1 MNIAIQP
8 LYPALLTTFM
18 ICLILSQVHIS
29 QSSTVPDHCRQYAL
43 SFPDDSDYI
52 SPCDHEHNDRCDR
65 CDLLPSVVRELYS
78 VMENLDAT
86 AEKDEMTY
94 VVEQAVIKIDAW
106 KAHLIRSSNQDLAR
120 LDILQNLGPK
130 SALLTLDWAMKFLP
144 RKFREAQRDWFAK
157 RGISWHITVAITKS
171 KEGTMQLLSFV
182 HVFEKCSQESDTVL
196 AIIDDVF
203 SQLKSIAPEVT
214 TVFLRQDNA
223 GCYHSASVLLS
234 VQRIANKNEI
244 TLSRVD
250 YSDPQGGKGACDRKA
265 ATIKGHI
272 KIYLNEGHDVETA
285 DQMVTAMESKSGI
298 PGVRVTLCG
307 QQSSDTAF
315 PTKLEGISFL
325 NNAEY
330 NKDGVRVWKAYRIGP
345 GKYLPW
351 SEFNQLEKFPLPQLN
366 TTTGAS
372 HSNVSFTDV
381 APRRK
386 HISKTA
392 DQVAAT
398 ADTSKPEEEDVAMEA

>member
-1 MNIAIQP
+1 
-8 LYPALLTTFM
+8 
-18 ICLILSQVHIS
+18 
-29 QSSTVPDHCRQYAL
+29 
-43 SFPDDSDYI
+43 
-52 SPCDHEHNDRCDR
+52 
-65 CDLLPSVVRELYS
+65 
-78 VMENLDAT
+78 MENLDAT